1 MEISNL
7 RALPSPF
14 GPSDLSRPKA
24 KQTLGK
30 LNLPTEFK
38 LHPQTEFNLH
48 PPTEFKLD
56 KPTEFKLDK
65 TSEFKIKS
73 QQIDSNE
80 TNSLSESKSKPEG
93 EDLRKAFQDFVGQ
106 TLFSQMISS
115 MRSTQD
121 GAAYFDGGR
130 AEKIFQGQFD
140 QILSEELSEASA
152 SKISD
157 PMFKLFQLRR
167 Q

>member
-1 MEISNL
+1 MSI
-7 RALPSPF
+7 PSIRTAPPSF
-14 GPSDLSRPKA
+14 GASDLRQSKT
-24 KQTLGK
+24 QHSLGK
-30 LNLPTEFK
+30 LDIPI
-38 LHPQTEFNLH
+38 
-48 PPTEFKLD
+48 
-56 KPTEFKLDK
+56 
-65 TSEFKIKS
+65 EFKI
-73 QQIDSNE
+73 DSPLLQRPEANKLLDA
-80 TNSLSESKSKPEG
+80 SLKPEG

-130 AEKIFQGQFD
+130 AEKIFQGQLD

>member
-1 MEISNL
+1 MDISNL
-7 RALPSPF
+7 RTLPSSF
-14 GPSDLSRPKA
+14 GPSDLLRSNANHTLEKLEVPK
-24 KQTLGK
+24 
-30 LNLPTEFK
+30 
-38 LHPQTEFNLH
+38 
-48 PPTEFKLD
+48 
-56 KPTEFKLDK
+56 
-65 TSEFKIKS
+65 EFKIGS
-73 QQIDSNE
+73 TQGDINDATGLIDTS
-80 TNSLSESKSKPEG
+80 TMPEG

-130 AEKIFQGQFD
+130 AEKIFQGQLD

>member
-1 MEISNL
+1 MEIQNL
-7 RALPSPF
+7 RSLPSSF
-14 GPSDLSRPKA
+14 GPSDLSRSKSN
-24 KQTLGK
+24 QTLGK
-30 LNLPTEFK
+30 LDNPTEFK
-38 LHPQTEFNLH
+38 
-48 PPTEFKLD
+48 
-56 KPTEFKLDK
+56 
-65 TSEFKIKS
+65 
-73 QQIDSNE
+73 IDS
-80 TNSLSESKSKPEG
+80 SKIDSERTSGLTEPQSKPEG

-130 AEKIFQGQFD
+130 AEKIFQGQLD

>member
-1 MEISNL
+1 MNIPNL
-7 RALPSPF
+7 HASSPF
-14 GPSDLSRPKA
+14 GPSNLLRSNA
-24 KQTLGK
+24 KQTLG
-30 LNLPTEFK
+30 NAE
-38 LHPQTEFNLH
+38 
-48 PPTEFKLD
+48 PP
-56 KPTEFKLDK
+56 
-65 TSEFKIKS
+65 SEFKIES
-73 QQIDSNE
+73 APINNNDSKG
-80 TNSLSESKSKPEG
+80 LSDANLAPEN

-106 TLFSQMISS
+106 TMFSQMISS

-130 AEKIFQGQFD
+130 AEKIFQGQLD
-140 QILSEELSEASA
+140 QILSEKLSEASA

>member
-1 MEISNL
+1 MDISNL
-7 RALPSPF
+7 RSSTSSF
-14 GPSDLSRPKA
+14 GPSDLLRSKA
-24 KQTLGK
+24 NQTLGK
-30 LNLPTEFK
+30 LELP
-38 LHPQTEFNLH
+38 N
-48 PPTEFKLD
+48 
-56 KPTEFKLDK
+56 
-65 TSEFKIKS
+65 EFKIS
-73 QQIDSNE
+73 SAQGDDNE
-80 TNSLSESKSKPEG
+80 AEGLADTNPLPEG

-130 AEKIFQGQFD
+130 AEKIFQGQLD
-140 QILSEELSEASA
+140 QLLSEELSEASA
-152 SKISD
+152 SKISV

>member
-1 MEISNL
+1 MLDLKSAATTNRPTDL
-7 RALPSPF
+7 LQAQANQALAKANSAPAFQFEKLAGVQESIQ
-14 GPSDLSRPKA
+14 GP
-24 KQTLGK
+24 
-30 LNLPTEFK
+30 
-38 LHPQTEFNLH
+38 
-48 PPTEFKLD
+48 D
-56 KPTEFKLDK
+56 K
-65 TSEFKIKS
+65 
-73 QQIDSNE
+73 
-80 TNSLSESKSKPEG
+80 SESEPEG
-93 EDLRKAFQDFVGQ
+93 EELRKAFQDFIGQ

-130 AEKIFQGQFD
+130 AEKIFQGQLD

>member
-1 MEISNL
+1 MDISSL
-7 RALPSPF
+7 HTASSSF
-14 GPSDLSRPKA
+14 GPNDLLRSKA
-24 KQTLGK
+24 SQTLGK
-30 LNLPTEFK
+30 LDVPTEFK
-38 LHPQTEFNLH
+38 
-48 PPTEFKLD
+48 
-56 KPTEFKLDK
+56 
-65 TSEFKIKS
+65 
-73 QQIDSNE
+73 IDSPKIDSDK
-80 TNSLSESKSKPEG
+80 TNSLTESKPKPEG

-115 MRSTQD
+115 MRSTQE

-130 AEKIFQGQFD
+130 AEKIFQGQLD
-140 QILSEELSEASA
+140 QILSEKLSEASA

>member
-1 MEISNL
+1 M
-7 RALPSPF
+7 
-14 GPSDLSRPKA
+14 
-24 KQTLGK
+24 LGA
-30 LNLPTEFK
+30 
-38 LHPQTEFNLH
+38 
-48 PPTEFKLD
+48 D
-56 KPTEFKLDK
+56 A
-65 TSEFKIKS
+65 
-73 QQIDSNE
+73 
-80 TNSLSESKSKPEG
+80 KPEN

-130 AEKIFQGQFD
+130 AEKIFQGQLD

>member
-1 MEISNL
+1 MSI
-7 RALPSPF
+7 PSIRTAPPSF
-14 GPSDLSRPKA
+14 GASDLRQSKTQQA
-24 KQTLGK
+24 LGK
-30 LNLPTEFK
+30 LDIPI
-38 LHPQTEFNLH
+38 
-48 PPTEFKLD
+48 
-56 KPTEFKLDK
+56 
-65 TSEFKIKS
+65 EFKI
-73 QQIDSNE
+73 DSPLLQRPEANKLLDA
-80 TNSLSESKSKPEG
+80 SLKPEG

-130 AEKIFQGQFD
+130 AEKIFQGQLD

>member
-1 MEISNL
+1 MDISNL
-7 RALPSPF
+7 RTATSSF
-14 GPSDLSRPKA
+14 GPSDLLRSKA
-24 KQTLGK
+24 NQTLGK
-30 LNLPTEFK
+30 LEVPNEFQIGSMQSENNNTTG
-38 LHPQTEFNLH
+38 LV
-48 PPTEFKLD
+48 D
-56 KPTEFKLDK
+56 
-65 TSEFKIKS
+65 TSA
-73 QQIDSNE
+73 
-80 TNSLSESKSKPEG
+80 KPEG
-93 EDLRKAFQDFVGQ
+93 EELRKAFQDFVGQ

-130 AEKIFQGQFD
+130 AEKIFQGQLD

>member
-1 MEISNL
+1 MEIPNL
-7 RALPSPF
+7 RPLPSSF
-14 GPSDLSRPKA
+14 GPSDLSRSKA
-24 KQTLGK
+24 NHSLGQ
-30 LNLPTEFK
+30 LDIPTEFK
-38 LHPQTEFNLH
+38 IDSN
-48 PPTEFKLD
+48 
-56 KPTEFKLDK
+56 
-65 TSEFKIKS
+65 
-73 QQIDSNE
+73 QIDSDK
-80 TNSLSESKSKPEG
+80 TNSLSETKPKPEG

-130 AEKIFQGQFD
+130 AEKIFQGQLD

>member
-1 MEISNL
+1 MDISNL
-7 RALPSPF
+7 RTLPSSF
-14 GPSDLSRPKA
+14 GPSDLLRSNANHTLEKLEVPK
-24 KQTLGK
+24 
-30 LNLPTEFK
+30 
-38 LHPQTEFNLH
+38 
-48 PPTEFKLD
+48 
-56 KPTEFKLDK
+56 
-65 TSEFKIKS
+65 EFKIGS
-73 QQIDSNE
+73 TQGDNNDTTGLVDTIAV
-80 TNSLSESKSKPEG
+80 PEG

-115 MRSTQD
+115 MRSTQE

-130 AEKIFQGQFD
+130 AEKIFQGQLD

>member
-1 MEISNL
+1 MEIQNL
-7 RALPSPF
+7 RPLPSSF
-14 GPSDLSRPKA
+14 GPSDFSRSKA
-24 KQTLGK
+24 NETLGK
-30 LNLPTEFK
+30 LDIPTEFK
-38 LHPQTEFNLH
+38 
-48 PPTEFKLD
+48 
-56 KPTEFKLDK
+56 
-65 TSEFKIKS
+65 
-73 QQIDSNE
+73 IDSPKID
-80 TNSLSESKSKPEG
+80 SPKIYSEEKSGLTQSKSKPEG

-130 AEKIFQGQFD
+130 AEKIFQGQLD
-140 QILSEELSEASA
+140 QILSEKLSEASA

>member
-1 MEISNL
+1 MEIPNL
-7 RALPSPF
+7 RPLPSSF
-14 GPSDLSRPKA
+14 GPSDLLRSKA
-24 KQTLGK
+24 SQTLGQ
-30 LNLPTEFK
+30 LDLPTEFK
-38 LHPQTEFNLH
+38 IDSN
-48 PPTEFKLD
+48 
-56 KPTEFKLDK
+56 
-65 TSEFKIKS
+65 
-73 QQIDSNE
+73 QIDSDK
-80 TNSLSESKSKPEG
+80 TNSLSETKPKPEG

-130 AEKIFQGQFD
+130 AEKIFQGQLD

>member
-1 MEISNL
+1 MELPIL
-7 RALPSPF
+7 RSATSSF
-14 GPSDLSRPKA
+14 GPSDLARTKA
-24 KQTLGK
+24 EQTFGK
-30 LNLPTEFK
+30 IDASS
-38 LHPQTEFNLH
+38 
-48 PPTEFKLD
+48 EFKLD
-56 KPTEFKLDK
+56 LGAGKDQATGL
-65 TSEFKIKS
+65 T
-73 QQIDSNE
+73 DSP
-80 TNSLSESKSKPEG
+80 SKPEG

-121 GAAYFDGGR
+121 EAAYFNGGR
-130 AEKIFQGQFD
+130 AEKIFQGQLD

>member
-1 MEISNL
+1 MDISNL
-7 RALPSPF
+7 RTLPSSF
-14 GPSDLSRPKA
+14 GPSDLLRSNANHTLEKLEVPK
-24 KQTLGK
+24 
-30 LNLPTEFK
+30 
-38 LHPQTEFNLH
+38 
-48 PPTEFKLD
+48 
-56 KPTEFKLDK
+56 
-65 TSEFKIKS
+65 EFKIGS
-73 QQIDSNE
+73 TQGDNNDTTGLVDTS
-80 TNSLSESKSKPEG
+80 TMPEG

-115 MRSTQD
+115 MRSTQE

-130 AEKIFQGQFD
+130 AEKIFQGQLD

>member
-1 MEISNL
+1 MDISSL
-7 RALPSPF
+7 RTSSSSF
-14 GPSDLSRPKA
+14 GPSELLRTKA
-24 KQTLGK
+24 DQTASKLG
-30 LNLPTEFK
+30 LPTEFK
-38 LHPQTEFNLH
+38 INSAVQEQTESTGALGLE
-48 PPTEFKLD
+48 P
-56 KPTEFKLDK
+56 
-65 TSEFKIKS
+65 
-73 QQIDSNE
+73 
-80 TNSLSESKSKPEG
+80 KPEE

-106 TLFSQMISS
+106 TLFSQMIAS

-130 AEKIFQGQFD
+130 AEKIFQGQLD

>member
-1 MEISNL
+1 MD
-7 RALPSPF
+7 LPSLRSAASSF
-14 GPSDLSRPKA
+14 GPSDVVRAKA
-24 KQTLGK
+24 EQTFGK
-30 LNLPTEFK
+30 LETGS
-38 LHPQTEFNLH
+38 EFNLDFEA
-48 PPTEFKLD
+48 TEKD
-56 KPTEFKLDK
+56 K
-65 TSEFKIKS
+65 
-73 QQIDSNE
+73 
-80 TNSLSESKSKPEG
+80 SLGLGDASAKPEG

-121 GAAYFDGGR
+121 GAAYFNGGR
-130 AEKIFQGQFD
+130 AEKIFQGQLD

>member
-1 MEISNL
+1 MDISSL
-7 RALPSPF
+7 RTSSSSF
-14 GPSDLSRPKA
+14 GPSDLLRTKA
-24 KQTLGK
+24 DQTAGK
-30 LNLPTEFK
+30 LGLPTEFK
-38 LHPQTEFNLH
+38 IDTSLTEPKEPKGPLGSD
-48 PPTEFKLD
+48 P
-56 KPTEFKLDK
+56 
-65 TSEFKIKS
+65 
-73 QQIDSNE
+73 
-80 TNSLSESKSKPEG
+80 KPEN

-130 AEKIFQGQFD
+130 AEKIFQGQLD

>member
-1 MEISNL
+1 MELSNL
-7 RALPSPF
+7 KTVASSFRPA
-14 GPSDLSRPKA
+14 DLLQSNA
-24 KQTLGK
+24 QQALGK
-30 LNLPTEFK
+30 LNPQVEFK
-38 LHPQTEFNLH
+38 LEADS
-48 PPTEFKLD
+48 PTSANYLD
-56 KPTEFKLDK
+56 NVNADP
-65 TSEFKIKS
+65 
-73 QQIDSNE
+73 
-80 TNSLSESKSKPEG
+80 KPEG
-93 EDLRKAFQDFVGQ
+93 EDLRKAFQDFIGQ

-130 AEKIFQGQFD
+130 AEKIFQGQLD

>member
-1 MEISNL
+1 MDI
-7 RALPSPF
+7 PSLHASASSF
-14 GPSDLSRPKA
+14 GSSDFVRTKA
-24 KQTLGK
+24 EQAAGK
-30 LNLPTEFK
+30 LNSAPEFKIPEFK
-38 LHPQTEFNLH
+38 LETQAASASQAKSLTDS
-48 PPTEFKLD
+48 PP
-56 KPTEFKLDK
+56 
-65 TSEFKIKS
+65 
-73 QQIDSNE
+73 
-80 TNSLSESKSKPEG
+80 KPEG

-115 MRSTQD
+115 MRSTQE

-130 AEKIFQGQFD
+130 AEKIFQGQLD
-140 QILSEELSEASA
+140 QILSEKLSEASA

>member
-1 MEISNL
+1 MDISNL
-7 RALPSPF
+7 RASSSSF
-14 GPSDLSRPKA
+14 GPNDLLRSKA
-24 KQTLGK
+24 DHSIGK
-30 LNLPTEFK
+30 LGLPTEFK
-38 LHPQTEFNLH
+38 
-48 PPTEFKLD
+48 
-56 KPTEFKLDK
+56 
-65 TSEFKIKS
+65 
-73 QQIDSNE
+73 IDS
-80 TNSLSESKSKPEG
+80 LPGSEEPTGVLGADAKPEN

-130 AEKIFQGQFD
+130 AEKIFQGQLD

>member
-1 MEISNL
+1 MANTNHQSASASL
-7 RALPSPF
+7 R
-14 GPSDLSRPKA
+14 PSDA
-24 KQTLGK
+24 IQTQANRG
-30 LNLPTEFK
+30 LNKVNSLKEFD
-38 LHPQTEFNLH
+38 LESLTSQI
-48 PPTEFKLD
+48 D
-56 KPTEFKLDK
+56 KSDASVRLL
-65 TSEFKIKS
+65 
-73 QQIDSNE
+73 DSNE
-80 TNSLSESKSKPEG
+80 KPQG
-93 EDLRKAFQDFVGQ
+93 EDLRKAFQDFIGQ

-115 MRSTQD
+115 MRSTQE

-130 AEKIFQGQFD
+130 AEKIFQGQLD

>member
-1 MEISNL
+1 MEIQNL
-7 RALPSPF
+7 RSLPSSF
-14 GPSDLSRPKA
+14 GPSDLSRSKSN
-24 KQTLGK
+24 QTLGK
-30 LNLPTEFK
+30 LDIPTEFK
-38 LHPQTEFNLH
+38 IDSPKIDSPKIDSE
-48 PPTEFKLD
+48 
-56 KPTEFKLDK
+56 K
-65 TSEFKIKS
+65 TSG
-73 QQIDSNE
+73 
-80 TNSLSESKSKPEG
+80 LSESKSKPEG

-130 AEKIFQGQFD
+130 AEKIFQGQLD